1 MSKRRQLDLEKM
13 SAAQVAAELARLLE
27 HAGASF
33 GYGKARLWEEW
44 LQYTAVCLEV
54 TLRPFRDGTPHN
66 DAPLREEEERLRKI
80 FDAPHGNF
88 DQLLTLFREAAVL
101 WYSWSAYGIE
111 DVLGLAYMNYMWAN
125 EAAGQFFTPWHV
137 AVMMAQMSVQDGA
150 REVFDRIKEAVERL
164 READPVMAIYA
175 DSLIL
180 TAFALGQGE
189 NPTKMIESILV
200 NLLPL
205 IQPYY
210 QTIDVC
216 DPCCGSGVMLLA
228 ASLQYPV
235 FANRMGLV
243 QYYGQDIDQTCIRM
257 AHLNMMAYGLN
268 GWGAAAVYFDLA
280 EAGMPLPALA
290 RDDEDEAA
298 EEGVTAAPDVQAKAA
313 TDPAQSREE
322 SPEWEQ
328 AIQTAVEE
336 PLPAAPSALPSA
348 PFVFRTPKSGKPRGR
363 ASDNQMAFGFLEE
376 VMEEIQNG

>member
-1 MSKRRQLDLEKM
+1 MSKKKQFDLEKM
-13 SAAQVAAELARLLE
+13 SAAQVSAELAKLLE

-44 LQYTAVCLEV
+44 LQYTTVCLEI
-54 TLRPFRDGTPHN
+54 TLKPFRDGTPHT
-66 DAPLREEEERLRKI
+66 DAPLHEEEERLRKI

-111 DVLGLAYMNYMWAN
+111 DVLGLTYMNYMWAN

-137 AVMMAQMSVQDGA
+137 AVFMAQISVQDGA
-150 REVFDRIKEAVERL
+150 REVLDRIKEAVEKL
-164 READPVMAIYA
+164 REEDEVMAIYA
-175 DSLIL
+175 DSIIL
-180 TAFALGQGE
+180 TAGALGQTAD
-189 NPTKMIESILV
+189 NPTQVIESILI

-205 IQPYY
+205 IKPYY

-243 QYYGQDIDQTCIRM
+243 QYFGQDIDHVCVRM
-257 AHLNMMAYGLN
+257 AHLNLMAYGLN

-280 EAGMPLPALA
+280 EAGMPLPAL
-290 RDDEDEAA
+290 DDE
-298 EEGVTAAPDVQAKAA
+298 EEEETAAPDVQTEAA
-313 TDPAQSREE
+313 ADLTQSREF
-322 SPEWEQ
+322 SPETAQ
-328 AIQTAVEE
+328 ATTEKE
-336 PLPAAPSALPSA
+336 PEPAAPSALPSA

-363 ASDNQMAFGFLEE
+363 ASDSQMAFGFLEDI
-376 VMEEIQNG
+376 MEEIQNG